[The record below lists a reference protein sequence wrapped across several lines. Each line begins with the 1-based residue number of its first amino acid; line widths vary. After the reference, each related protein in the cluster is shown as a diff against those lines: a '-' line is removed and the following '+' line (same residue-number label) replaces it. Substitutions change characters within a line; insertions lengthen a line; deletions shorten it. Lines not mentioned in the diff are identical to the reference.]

1 MNELIMVIEGVVLI
15 LLSIGIHSLTTWLE
29 RWDYQ
34 RHRED

>member
-1 MNELIMVIEGVVLI
+1 MNELVMLIEGVVLI
-15 LLSIGIHSLTTWLE
+15 ILSIGIHSLTGWLE

>member
-1 MNELIMVIEGVVLI
+1 VNELIMVIEGVVLI
-15 LLSIGIHSLTTWLE
+15 LLSTGIHSLTTRLE